1 MFQFK
6 FLNELNQCLKT
17 ISDGGIILHP
27 TDTVY
32 GLGGNANDNN
42 VTRKIK
48 QIKKRELDQ
57 PLIHLMSDTKQI
69 CSE

>member
-17 ISDGGIILHP
+17 INDGGIILHP

-42 VTRKIK
+42 VTRKIN
-48 QIKKRELDQ
+48 QIHNYIKKEN
-57 PLIHLMSDTKQI
+57 IVINEFGK
-69 CSE
+69 